1 MATKMQPRWPM
12 LRGDTIIALDG
23 TAYVVDQPNLVDDD
37 GQYLTACRDD
47 DTRNFYAS
55 QLVPNGR
62 DGAKEIQAPSSEP
75 EMVDHPAHY
84 GGDGTYEVFKVAE
97 AWGLDR
103 DAYLFTVL
111 KYIARAGKKDPTKL
125 NEDLRKARN
134 FLTRRIDHPKE
145 P

>member
-1 MATKMQPRWPM
+1 MTNQ
-12 LRGDTIIALDG
+12 TC
-23 TAYVVDQPNLVDDD
+23 N
-37 GQYLTACRDD
+37 
-47 DTRNFYAS
+47 
-55 QLVPNGR
+55 
-62 DGAKEIQAPSSEP
+62 SEP

-125 NEDLRKARN
+125 DEDLRKARN